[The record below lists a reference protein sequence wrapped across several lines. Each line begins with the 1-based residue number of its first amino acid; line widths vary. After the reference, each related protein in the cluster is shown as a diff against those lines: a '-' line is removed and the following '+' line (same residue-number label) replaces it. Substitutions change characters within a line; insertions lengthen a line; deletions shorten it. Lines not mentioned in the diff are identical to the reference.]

1 MQKSYNRLLKTFEN
15 LLTTVLFYSYLCK
28 KITMYKKTT
37 PAPRGKKPIAKG
49 PKKSVPTH
57 KQTYKEKTAG
67 ADVRASKK
75 RSFGT
80 DYNRSTQCEL
90 NEVKSAPA
98 NKETPKFKGKKQG
111 DVSAPLR
118 SARHD
123 SSKRRKPAPKRVSST
138 EGVRLNKY
146 IANAGIC
153 SRREADTLI
162 ESGVVRINGV
172 ICTQL
177 GTRVMPH
184 DKVEF
189 GGETL
194 ISEKK
199 VYLLMNKPKGY
210 ITTTDDPQ
218 ERKTVMHLIEGA
230 CKERIYPVGRLDR
243 QTTGV
248 LLFTNDGEMAKKLM
262 HPSHGARKIY
272 HVTLDKNT
280 TKTDLNTIAK
290 GVELEDGFVPVDE
303 IHLIA
308 GTKNEIGI
316 QLHSGMNRVV
326 RRMFEKYDY
335 KVVKLD
341 RVLFAELTKK
351 DLSRGHWRFLSE
363 KEVNFLKMK

>member
-1 MQKSYNRLLKTFEN
+1 
-15 LLTTVLFYSYLCK
+15 
-28 KITMYKKTT
+28 MYKKSTSIS
-37 PAPRGKKPIAKG
+37 RE
-49 PKKSVPTH
+49 KKSFSKT
-57 KQTYKEKTAG
+57 EK
-67 ADVRASKK
+67 
-75 RSFGT
+75 
-80 DYNRSTQCEL
+80 
-90 NEVKSAPA
+90 
-98 NKETPKFKGKKQG
+98 PKFEKRHFDKPGNKNHKSKIKKQ
-111 DVSAPLR
+111 
-118 SARHD
+118 
-123 SSKRRKPAPKRVSST
+123 KPST
-138 EGVRLNKY
+138 AEGIRINKY

-162 ESGVVRINGV
+162 ESGAVRINGV

-177 GTRVMPH
+177 GTRIMPN

-194 ISEKK
+194 VSEKK

-248 LLFTNDGEMAKKLM
+248 LLFTNDGEMAKKLT

-272 HVTLDKNT
+272 HVTLDKNI
-280 TKTDLNTIAK
+280 TKNDLQTIAK

-303 IHLIA
+303 INLIV
-308 GTKNEIGI
+308 GTKNEVGI

-326 RRMFEKYDY
+326 RRMFEKFDY

-351 DLSRGHWRFLSE
+351 DLPRGHYRILSE
-363 KEVNFLKMK
+363 KEVAFLKMK

>member
-1 MQKSYNRLLKTFEN
+1 
-15 LLTTVLFYSYLCK
+15 
-28 KITMYKKTT
+28 MYKKS
-37 PAPRGKKPIAKG
+37 APNQRDRKPMSKNRK
-49 PKKSVPTH
+49 PST
-57 KQTYKEKTAG
+57 G
-67 ADVRASKK
+67 ADFRSVSRKNTPRKTTAAKHGDVSTEFMSSGAK
-75 RSFGT
+75 RSRDTRLKQGDPSTTLGMTRLKRGEKRSDGFGGKSIT
-80 DYNRSTQCEL
+80 SPSPQKHRHSERSTQS
-90 NEVKSAPA
+90 VQSR
-98 NKETPKFKGKKQG
+98 GIY
-111 DVSAPLR
+111 PLQ
-118 SARHD
+118 
-123 SSKRRKPAPKRVSST
+123 RKPATKKVSAT
-138 EGVRLNKY
+138 EGIRLNKY

-177 GTRVMPH
+177 GTRVMPN

-194 ISEKK
+194 VSEKK

-210 ITTTDDPQ
+210 ITTSDDPQ
-218 ERKTVMHLIEGA
+218 DRKTVMHLIEGA

-248 LLFTNDGEMAKKLM
+248 LLFTNDGEMAKRLT
-262 HPSHGARKIY
+262 HPSHGVRKIY
-272 HVTLDKNT
+272 HVTLDKNI
-280 TKTDLNTIAK
+280 TKTDLQTIAK

-303 IHLIA
+303 INLIT

-326 RRMFEKYDY
+326 RRIFEKFDY
-335 KVVKLD
+335 NVTKLD

-351 DLSRGHWRFLSE
+351 DLPRGHWRILTD
-363 KEVNFLKMK
+363 KEISFLKMK

>member
-1 MQKSYNRLLKTFEN
+1 
-15 LLTTVLFYSYLCK
+15 
-28 KITMYKKTT
+28 MYKKSTST
-37 PAPRGKKPIAKG
+37 PKREKPAPKEQRSSEKPKFSRE
-49 PKKSVPTH
+49 KKSFDKKEGSFSAKP
-57 KQTYKEKTAG
+57 YKKFEKKTSSANADFSAG
-67 ADVRASKK
+67 ADFQSVPNKK
-75 RSFGT
+75 RFGT
-80 DYNRSTQCEL
+80 DY
-90 NEVKSAPA
+90 KSAPA
-98 NKETPKFKGKKQG
+98 RKPSEKPKFNKAYK
-111 DVSAPLR
+111 SAPTKI
-118 SARHD
+118 
-123 SSKRRKPAPKRVSST
+123 SKPKKVSDAN
-138 EGVRLNKY
+138 GIRLNKY

-177 GTRVMPH
+177 GTRVMPN

-194 ISEKK
+194 VSEKK

-210 ITTTDDPQ
+210 ITTSDDPQ

-248 LLFTNDGEMAKKLM
+248 LLFTNDGEMAKRLT
-262 HPSHGARKIY
+262 HPSHGVRKIY
-272 HVTLDKNT
+272 HVTLDKNI
-280 TKTDLNTIAK
+280 TKTDLQTIAK

-303 IHLIA
+303 INLIA

-326 RRMFEKYDY
+326 RRIFEKFDY
-335 KVVKLD
+335 NVTKLD

-351 DLSRGHWRFLSE
+351 DLPRGHWRILTD
-363 KEVNFLKMK
+363 KEISFLKMK

>member
-1 MQKSYNRLLKTFEN
+1 
-15 LLTTVLFYSYLCK
+15 
-28 KITMYKKTT
+28 MYKKST
-37 PAPRGKKPIAKG
+37 P
-49 PKKSVPTH
+49 S
-57 KQTYKEKTAG
+57 
-67 ADVRASKK
+67 
-75 RSFGT
+75 
-80 DYNRSTQCEL
+80 
-90 NEVKSAPA
+90 
-98 NKETPKFKGKKQG
+98 
-111 DVSAPLR
+111 
-118 SARHD
+118 
-123 SSKRRKPAPKRVSST
+123 RRREKPAPKGEKTFSKDRPKFDKEKPRFDKEKPRFDKEKPKFDKGRKQTDASTPLRRGTFKSQRRTAPKKSSAT

-177 GTRVMPH
+177 GTRVMPD

-248 LLFTNDGEMAKKLM
+248 LLFTNDGEMAKRLM

-308 GTKNEIGI
+308 GTKNEIGV
-316 QLHSGMNRVV
+316 QLRSGMNRVV
-326 RRMFEKYDY
+326 RRMFEKFDY

-351 DLSRGHWRFLSE
+351 DLSRGHWRFLTD
-363 KEVNFLKMK
+363 KEVSFLKMK

>member
-1 MQKSYNRLLKTFEN
+1 MTNFSVKSYNFCCTFVE
-15 LLTTVLFYSYLCK
+15 
-28 KITMYKKTT
+28 KIVMYKKS
-37 PAPRGKKPIAKG
+37 APNPKGKRTESKERKSSEKPKFSG
-49 PKKSVPTH
+49 EKPHKKTADADFQPERSGARRSQSVPNK
-57 KQTYKEKTAG
+57 KQRT
-67 ADVRASKK
+67 
-75 RSFGT
+75 GT
-80 DYNRSTQCEL
+80 DY
-90 NEVKSAPA
+90 KSAPTRGFRTSRKTTA
-98 NKETPKFKGKKQG
+98 KK
-111 DVSAPLR
+111 STA
-118 SARHD
+118 
-123 SSKRRKPAPKRVSST
+123 T
-138 EGVRLNKY
+138 EGIRLNKY

-177 GTRVMPH
+177 GTRVMPT

-194 ISEKK
+194 VSEKK

-218 ERKTVMHLIEGA
+218 ERKTVMHLIDGA

-248 LLFTNDGEMAKKLM
+248 LLFTNDGDMAKKLT

-272 HVTLDKNT
+272 HVTLDKNI
-280 TKTDLNTIAK
+280 TKTDLHSIAK
-290 GVELEDGFVPVDE
+290 GVELEDGFVHVDE
-303 IHLIA
+303 INLIA

-326 RRMFEKYDY
+326 RRIFEKFDY
-335 KVVKLD
+335 KVTKLD

-351 DLSRGHWRFLSE
+351 DLSRGHYRMLTD
-363 KEVNFLKMK
+363 KEIAFLKMK

>member
-1 MQKSYNRLLKTFEN
+1 
-15 LLTTVLFYSYLCK
+15 
-28 KITMYKKTT
+28 MYK
-37 PAPRGKKPIAKG
+37 
-49 PKKSVPTH
+49 
-57 KQTYKEKTAG
+57 
-67 ADVRASKK
+67 
-75 RSFGT
+75 
-80 DYNRSTQCEL
+80 
-90 NEVKSAPA
+90 KSAPA
-98 NKETPKFKGKKQG
+98 PKTKKTVSKERKYTAGAGFQPERTEAKRSSAKPTEARRSQSVPNKKFKK
-111 DVSAPLR
+111 SAPKK
-118 SARHD
+118 
-123 SSKRRKPAPKRVSST
+123 SSEKD
-138 EGVRLNKY
+138 GIRLNKY

-177 GTRVMPH
+177 GTRVMPN

-194 ISEKK
+194 VSEKK

-218 ERKTVMHLIEGA
+218 ERKTVMHLIDGA
-230 CKERIYPVGRLDR
+230 CKERVYPVGRLDR

-248 LLFTNDGEMAKKLM
+248 LLFTNDGDMAKRLT

-272 HVTLDKNT
+272 HVTLDKNI
-280 TKTDLNTIAK
+280 TKADLRDIAQ

-303 IHLIA
+303 INLIA
-308 GTKNEIGI
+308 GTKDEIGI

-326 RRMFEKYDY
+326 RRIFEKFDY

-351 DLSRGHWRFLSE
+351 DLSRGHWRMLSD
-363 KEVNFLKMK
+363 KEVAFLKMK

>member
-1 MQKSYNRLLKTFEN
+1 LIIFCTFAKQKKN
-15 LLTTVLFYSYLCK
+15 LTK
-28 KITMYKKTT
+28 KIIMYKKS
-37 PAPRGKKPIAKG
+37 APISKGKKYV
-49 PKKSVPTH
+49 S
-57 KQTYKEKTAG
+57 KEKKTFGKPRFEGEKPTFDKEKKKFG
-67 ADVRASKK
+67 AKSYKK
-75 RSFGT
+75 TVF
-80 DYNRSTQCEL
+80 
-90 NEVKSAPA
+90 
-98 NKETPKFKGKKQG
+98 ETPKKT
-111 DVSAPLR
+111 
-118 SARHD
+118 
-123 SSKRRKPAPKRVSST
+123 APKKASVAD
-138 EGVRLNKY
+138 GIRLNKY

-162 ESGVVRINGV
+162 ESGAVRINGV

-177 GTRVMPH
+177 GTRVMPD

-194 ISEKK
+194 VSEKK

-218 ERKTVMHLIEGA
+218 ERKTVMHLIDGA

-248 LLFTNDGEMAKKLM
+248 LLFTNDGEMAKRLT

-272 HVTLDKNT
+272 HVTLDKNI
-280 TKTDLNTIAK
+280 TKIDLQTIAK
-290 GVELEDGFVPVDE
+290 GVELEDGFVHVDE
-303 IHLIA
+303 INLIV

-326 RRMFEKYDY
+326 RRVFEKFDY
-335 KVVKLD
+335 KVTKLD

-351 DLSRGHWRFLSE
+351 DLSRGHWRMLGD
-363 KEVNFLKMK
+363 KEVAFLKMK

>member
-1 MQKSYNRLLKTFEN
+1 
-15 LLTTVLFYSYLCK
+15 
-28 KITMYKKTT
+28 MYKKST
-37 PAPRGKKPIAKG
+37 PAQKEKKPLSKGRKHIAGKDSK
-49 PKKSVPTH
+49 PVARRR
-57 KQTYKEKTAG
+57 Q
-67 ADVRASKK
+67 ADSASADVHVRASDRK
-75 RSFGT
+75 RHGT
-80 DYNRSTQCEL
+80 DF
-90 NEVKSAPA
+90 KSAPA
-98 NKETPKFKGKKQG
+98 KETKRSSERPTGVRRNQ
-111 DVSAPLR
+111 SAPNR
-118 SARHD
+118 NFK
-123 SSKRRKPAPKRVSST
+123 KRAPKSAST
-138 EGVRLNKY
+138 AEGIRLNKY

-177 GTRVMPH
+177 GTRVMPT

-194 ISEKK
+194 VSEKK

-218 ERKTVMHLIEGA
+218 ERKTVMHLIDGA

-248 LLFTNDGEMAKKLM
+248 LLFTNDGDMAKKLT

-272 HVTLDKNT
+272 HVTLDKNI
-280 TKTDLNTIAK
+280 TKADLRDIAQ
-290 GVELEDGFVPVDE
+290 GVELEDGFVHVDE
-303 IHLIA
+303 INLIV

-326 RRMFEKYDY
+326 RRIFEKFDY
-335 KVVKLD
+335 KVTKLD

-351 DLSRGHWRFLSE
+351 DLSRGHWRFLTD
-363 KEVNFLKMK
+363 KEVSFLKMK

>member
-1 MQKSYNRLLKTFEN
+1 
-15 LLTTVLFYSYLCK
+15 
-28 KITMYKKTT
+28 MYKKSTS
-37 PAPRGKKPIAKG
+37 APKREKPVSRERKSSEK
-49 PKKSVPTH
+49 PKFTKDKPVFSKDKPKFEKEKSKFNKDKP
-57 KQTYKEKTAG
+57 KFSKDKPKFSKDKPKFEKEKTT
-67 ADVRASKK
+67 D
-75 RSFGT
+75 RSFASVRMTEKKPTFG
-80 DYNRSTQCEL
+80 
-90 NEVKSAPA
+90 K
-98 NKETPKFKGKKQG
+98 NKPKFGKTSNQK
-111 DVSAPLR
+111 STSPLR
-118 SARHD
+118 SATEIKNQK
-123 SSKRRKPAPKRVSST
+123 SKIT
-138 EGVRLNKY
+138 EGIRLNKY

-177 GTRVMPH
+177 GTRVMSD

-194 ISEKK
+194 VSEKK
-199 VYLLMNKPKGY
+199 VYLLMNKPKDY

-218 ERKTVMHLIEGA
+218 ERKTVMHLIAGA

-248 LLFTNDGEMAKKLM
+248 LLFTNDGDMAKRLT

-272 HVTLDKNT
+272 HVTLDKNI
-280 TKTDLNTIAK
+280 TKTDLQTIAK
-290 GVELEDGFVPVDE
+290 GVELEDGFVHVDE
-303 IHLIA
+303 INLIV

-326 RRMFEKYDY
+326 RRIFEKFDY
-335 KVVKLD
+335 KVTKLD

-351 DLSRGHWRFLSE
+351 DLSRGHWRFLTD
-363 KEVNFLKMK
+363 KEVSFLKMK

>member
-1 MQKSYNRLLKTFEN
+1 
-15 LLTTVLFYSYLCK
+15 
-28 KITMYKKTT
+28 MYKKIAPNPKGRKPSEKTT
-37 PAPRGKKPIAKG
+37 GSDTRPRTSHKKQHGTDRKYTPSKTA
-49 PKKSVPTH
+49 PKK
-57 KQTYKEKTAG
+57 
-67 ADVRASKK
+67 
-75 RSFGT
+75 
-80 DYNRSTQCEL
+80 
-90 NEVKSAPA
+90 
-98 NKETPKFKGKKQG
+98 
-111 DVSAPLR
+111 VSA
-118 SARHD
+118 S
-123 SSKRRKPAPKRVSST
+123 
-138 EGVRLNKY
+138 EGIRLNKY

-177 GTRVMPH
+177 GTRVMPN

-194 ISEKK
+194 VSEKK

-218 ERKTVMHLIEGA
+218 ERKTVMHLIDGA

-248 LLFTNDGEMAKKLM
+248 LLFTNDGEMAKKLT

-272 HVTLDKNT
+272 HVTLDKNI
-280 TKTDLNTIAK
+280 TKADLQTIAK

-303 IHLIA
+303 INLIV

-326 RRMFEKYDY
+326 RRMFEKFDY
-335 KVVKLD
+335 KVTKLD

-351 DLSRGHWRFLSE
+351 DLSRGHWRMLKD
-363 KEVNFLKMK
+363 KEIAFLKMK

>member
-1 MQKSYNRLLKTFEN
+1 
-15 LLTTVLFYSYLCK
+15 
-28 KITMYKKTT
+28 MYKKST
-37 PAPRGKKPIAKG
+37 PAQKEKKPLSKG
-49 PKKSVPTH
+49 RKHTVGTGSKPVARR
-57 KQTYKEKTAG
+57 KQAGSAG
-67 ADVRASKK
+67 ADAQHVHASDKK
-75 RSFGT
+75 RHGT
-80 DYNRSTQCEL
+80 DY
-90 NEVKSAPA
+90 KSAPA
-98 NKETPKFKGKKQG
+98 KTRQG
-111 DVSAPLR
+111 QSAPN
-118 SARHD
+118 
-123 SSKRRKPAPKRVSST
+123 KNFKKRVPRKVST
-138 EGVRLNKY
+138 AEGIRLNKY

-177 GTRVMPH
+177 GTRVMPN

-194 ISEKK
+194 VSEKK

-218 ERKTVMHLIEGA
+218 ERKTVMHLIDGA

-248 LLFTNDGEMAKKLM
+248 LLFTNDGDMAKRLT

-272 HVTLDKNT
+272 HVTLDKNI
-280 TKTDLNTIAK
+280 TKADLRDIAQ
-290 GVELEDGFVPVDE
+290 GVELEDGFVHVDE
-303 IHLIA
+303 VNLIV

-326 RRMFEKYDY
+326 RRIFEKFDY
-335 KVVKLD
+335 KVTKLD

-351 DLSRGHWRFLSE
+351 DLSRGHWRFLTD
-363 KEVNFLKMK
+363 KEVSFLKMK